1 MAFKENAFQHQK
13 KKHLDDSSP
22 SNKQINLHFDSNS

>member
-1 MAFKENAFQHQK
+1 MAFKENAYQHHK
-13 KKHLDDSSP
+13 KYNLDDSSP